1 LAPASDIARRLST
14 VDLAPGAPPHAP
26 MLSVIVETADAG
38 DRLPA
43 LLAALTSAAVEGLVR
58 EVLIA
63 GGGPPEL
70 LAVLREETGAEL
82 ADDLKS
88 GIAAARSDR
97 LLVLPARIRLKSGW
111 LEMLAR
117 HLRGGEGDAVIVG
130 EAGFFG
136 EKPFGVLI
144 GQAAAAGLAHPDLK
158 RLRGQLGRGA
168 VRLA

>member
-1 LAPASDIARRLST
+1 
-14 VDLAPGAPPHAP
+14 

-82 ADDLKS
+82 ADDVAA
-88 GIAAARSDR
+88 GIAAARSER
-97 LLVLPARIRLKSGW
+97 LLVMPAKIRLRPGW
-111 LEMLAR
+111 LEVLAG
-117 HLRGGEGDAVIVG
+117 HLRGVGGDAVIVG
-130 EAGFFG
+130 EGGFFG
-136 EKPFGVLI
+136 EKPFGVLL
-144 GQAAAAGLAHPDLK
+144 ARTAAAGLAHPDLK
-158 RLRGQLGRGA
+158 RLRGQLRRGA
-168 VRLA
+168 PRLA

>member
-1 LAPASDIARRLST
+1 
-14 VDLAPGAPPHAP
+14 
-26 MLSVIVETADAG
+26 MLSVIVETAEAG

-70 LAVLREETGAEL
+70 LDVLREETGAEL
-82 ADDLKS
+82 AADMAS
-88 GIAAARSDR
+88 GIKAARSEW
-97 LLVLPARIRLKSGW
+97 LFILPAKIRLKTGW
-111 LEMLAR
+111 LEVLAK
-117 HLRGGEGDAVIVG
+117 HVRGGCGDAVIVG
-130 EAGFFG
+130 EAGFWR
-136 EKPFGVLI
+136 EKPFGVVI
-144 GQAAAAGLAHPDLK
+144 GRGPAAALAHPDLK

>member
-1 LAPASDIARRLST
+1 
-14 VDLAPGAPPHAP
+14 
-26 MLSVIVETADAG
+26 MLTVIVETADAG

-82 ADDLKS
+82 ADDLAS
-88 GIAAARSDR
+88 ALRAARSDR
-97 LLVLPARIRLKSGW
+97 LLVVPAKIRLKPGW
-111 LEMLAR
+111 LELLAK
-117 HLRGGEGDAVIVG
+117 HLRGGGLDALLMGEG
-130 EAGFFG
+130 GFFG
-136 EKPFGVLI
+136 EKPYGVLI
-144 GQAAAAGLAHPDLK
+144 GRAPAAALAHPDLK

>member
-1 LAPASDIARRLST
+1 
-14 VDLAPGAPPHAP
+14 
-26 MLSVIVETADAG
+26 MLTVIVETADAG

-82 ADDLKS
+82 VGDLAA
-88 GIAAARSDR
+88 GIKAARSER
-97 LLVLPARIRLKSGW
+97 LFVLPAKIRLKSGW

-117 HLRGGEGDAVIVG
+117 HLRSGGGDAVIVG
-130 EAGFFG
+130 EGGFLR

-144 GQAAAAGLAHPDLK
+144 GRAAAAGLAQPDLK

>member
-1 LAPASDIARRLST
+1 
-14 VDLAPGAPPHAP
+14 

-70 LAVLREETGAEL
+70 LAVLRDETGA
-82 ADDLKS
+82 DLVEDLRA
-88 GIAAARSDR
+88 GIAAARSER
-97 LLVLPARIRLKSGW
+97 LLVMPAKIRLQSGW
-111 LEMLAR
+111 LEALAK
-117 HLRGGEGDAVIVG
+117 HLRSGGGDAVIPG
-130 EAGFFG
+130 EGGGFFG
-136 EKPFGVLI
+136 EKPFGVLV
-144 GQAAAAGLAHPDLK
+144 ARTAVASLAHPDLK
-158 RLRGQLGRGA
+158 RLHGQLGRAA

>member
-1 LAPASDIARRLST
+1 M
-14 VDLAPGAPPHAP
+14 AP

-43 LLAALTSAAVEGLVR
+43 LLAALTSAAVEGL
-58 EVLIA
+58 
-63 GGGPPEL
+63 
-70 LAVLREETGAEL
+70 
-82 ADDLKS
+82 
-88 GIAAARSDR
+88 
-97 LLVLPARIRLKSGW
+97 PAKIRLKAGW
-111 LEMLAR
+111 LELLAR
-117 HLRGGEGDAVIVG
+117 HLRGGGRDAVIVG
-130 EAGFFG
+130 EGGFLG

>member
-1 LAPASDIARRLST
+1 
-14 VDLAPGAPPHAP
+14 
-26 MLSVIVETADAG
+26 MLSVIVETAEAG

-43 LLAALTSAAVEGLVR
+43 LLGALTSLAVEGLVR

-82 ADDLKS
+82 VDDLAG
-88 GIAAARSDR
+88 GIAAARSER
-97 LLVLPARIRLKSGW
+97 LLVLPAKIRLKSGW
-111 LEMLAR
+111 LEVLAR

-130 EAGFFG
+130 EASFFG
-136 EKPFGVLI
+136 EKPFGVLV
-144 GQAAAAGLAHPDLK
+144 GRSAAASLTHPDLK

>member
-1 LAPASDIARRLST
+1 
-14 VDLAPGAPPHAP
+14 

-43 LLAALTSAAVEGLVR
+43 LLGALTSAAVDGLVR

-82 ADDLKS
+82 ADDLAA
-88 GIAAARSDR
+88 GIAAARSER
-97 LLVLPARIRLKSGW
+97 LLVMPAKIRLRPGW
-111 LEMLAR
+111 LEAL
-117 HLRGGEGDAVIVG
+117 GGHMRAGGGDALIVG
-130 EAGFFG
+130 EGGFFG
-136 EKPFGVLI
+136 EKPFGVLLART
-144 GQAAAAGLAHPDLK
+144 AAVGLAHPDLK

-168 VRLA
+168 ARLA

>member
-1 LAPASDIARRLST
+1 
-14 VDLAPGAPPHAP
+14 

-43 LLAALTSAAVEGLVR
+43 LLAALTSAAVDGLVR

-82 ADDLKS
+82 VADLAG

-97 LLVLPARIRLKSGW
+97 LLVLPARIRLKPGW
-111 LEMLAR
+111 LDALGR
-117 HLRGGEGDAVIVG
+117 HVREGAGDAVIVG
-130 EAGFFG
+130 EGGFFG
-136 EKPFGVLI
+136 DKPFGVLI
-144 GQAAAAGLAHPDLK
+144 ARAPAAALAHPDLK

-168 VRLA
+168 ARLA

>member
-1 LAPASDIARRLST
+1 
-14 VDLAPGAPPHAP
+14 

-82 ADDLKS
+82 ADDLAA
-88 GIAAARSDR
+88 GITAARSER
-97 LLVLPARIRLKSGW
+97 LLILPAKIRLKSGW
-111 LEMLAR
+111 LETLAR
-117 HLRGGEGDAVIVG
+117 HLRAGEGDAVIVG
-130 EAGFFG
+130 EGGFFG
-136 EKPFGVLI
+136 EKPFGVVI
-144 GQAAAAGLAHPDLK
+144 GRTAAAGLAHPDLQ
-158 RLRGQLGRGA
+158 RLRGKLGRGA

>member
-1 LAPASDIARRLST
+1 
-14 VDLAPGAPPHAP
+14 
-26 MLSVIVETADAG
+26 MLSVIVETANAG

-82 ADDLKS
+82 ADNLAA
-88 GIAAARSDR
+88 GIRAARSDR
-97 LLVLPARIRLKSGW
+97 LLVLPAKIRLRSGW
-111 LEMLAR
+111 LELLAR
-117 HLRGGEGDAVIVG
+117 HLRSGEGDAVIVG
-130 EAGFFG
+130 EGGLFG

-144 GQAAAAGLAHPDLK
+144 ARAAAAGLAHPDLK
-158 RLRGQLGRGA
+158 RLRSQLGRGA

>member
-1 LAPASDIARRLST
+1 
-14 VDLAPGAPPHAP
+14 

-43 LLAALTSAAVEGLVR
+43 LLGALTSAAVDGLVR

-82 ADDLKS
+82 TPDLAA

-97 LLVLPARIRLKSGW
+97 LLVMPAKIRLRPGW
-111 LEMLAR
+111 LEALGG
-117 HLRGGEGDAVIVG
+117 HLRGGGGDALIVG
-130 EAGFFG
+130 DGGFFG
-136 EKPFGVLI
+136 EKPFGVLLSR
-144 GQAAAAGLAHPDLK
+144 ATAAGLAQPDLK

-168 VRLA
+168 ARLA

>member
-1 LAPASDIARRLST
+1 
-14 VDLAPGAPPHAP
+14 

-43 LLAALTSAAVEGLVR
+43 LLSALTSLAVEGLVR

-82 ADDLKS
+82 ADDLATAL
-88 GIAAARSDR
+88 AAARSDR
-97 LLVLPARIRLKSGW
+97 LLVIPAKIRLKPGW
-111 LEMLAR
+111 LELLAK
-117 HLRGGEGDAVIVG
+117 HLRSGGGDALLIGEG
-130 EAGFFG
+130 GFFG

-144 GQAAAAGLAHPDLK
+144 GRAPAVALTHPDLK
-158 RLRGQLGRGA
+158 RLRGELGRGA
-168 VRLA
+168 ARLA